1 MSTITTPS
9 PDTGRYYVFEGILAK
24 SQSSIW
30 RNAQFWE
37 DIFLGEA
44 WRERRVF
51 LHSSILD
58 TNILS
63 DSVAQEREAAGMDS
77 LDSGPSE
84 MMERYKGL
92 SENEKK
98 RLEHDED
105 RLLSTMLYNLVAFMI
120 MMRID
125 KTDTK
130 KIIRRLLGIVLIS
143 VMFCLDSQS

>member
-1 MSTITTPS
+1 MDRRLEALTHSFLS
-9 PDTGRYYVFEGILAK
+9 VF
-24 SQSSIW
+24 
-30 RNAQFWE
+30 
-37 DIFLGEA
+37 
-44 WRERRVF
+44 V
-51 LHSSILD
+51 
-58 TNILS
+58 

-84 MMERYKGL
+84 MMERYKCL

-125 KTDTK
+125 KTDIK
-130 KIIRRLLGIVLIS
+130 KIVRRLLGAESPKMFVSVIVLN
-143 VMFCLDSQS
+143 L